1 MDGQAAACQG
11 YLLPPRPRANDNPEA
26 FHVRRN
32 GKTGGTFRAAIE
44 RVSRSTFQALAA
56 GLLVSLLLGSQA
68 AAQPAAD
75 SAYLRV
81 TVVETQPPTDAVQL
95 RLAAYQKVWERL
107 CDVGLSNRGGVVAL
121 DARDPWRAL
130 GADDRLAVGA
140 ASAWIDLSELL
151 AEIRGPEQRPKPG
164 QEPATRYLDSRGG
177 QFARASAA
185 KILAFTARGP
195 ELPDTPASRSQG
207 NLAGLRLRLEWATA
221 PDPAAIVARVEAVA
235 EQGPASFVVPIL
247 SGSLA
252 SDAPGIE
259 PLETSARRRLAAV
272 EAAGVVEQPLAKRF
286 LTSSWV
292 KTWPQVYDRRAALV
306 EAEIVRLLGCNV
318 AKGIDAGAVTAAD
331 VAPLGLS
338 TRFLEVGGPPVE
350 IRNPFLPGRREAI
363 RDWLAAAAARHKTAG
378 LAAEPEPRLFIKVE
392 DEPHLL
398 GVNFGG
404 TAQPLLE
411 SPEAVAAFRG
421 WLRDRGVAAADL
433 GLGSLADAVP
443 STELRRDIA
452 RADLPTPAE
461 ALRYR
466 LTVEFLQDTTA
477 DFYAAFSQAAR
488 DVHGRHAL
496 TGTCVPSI
504 TYQPPFFT
512 YTYRPDHFL
521 WSRRQVMDVQLH
533 HYTRNAWQT
542 AEELLLYGHLLRS
555 AAKFGGTKAGV
566 LWGLGGPTGGNS
578 TELAGMSA
586 LIRDIHHFYQYYYEP
601 TQHPWTD
608 RDVAIHAAMARIYQ
622 LAGRIEGTVL
632 DGDSPVRH
640 APVALLHSR
649 GSEVWTQP
657 GVFTEHR
664 MLAGVLSGRQVPFDV
679 LPEEEFPAR
688 LENYRVAYLLDP
700 HLDPPARAAL
710 AEWVRAGG
718 VLWSVAGAGLRDGL
732 DAPGGVLDDL
742 LPAGSTIELVES
754 PVIAYSEIRKLAEQ
768 PRLGLARFGS
778 GDAGFDLE
786 LVGSR
791 ERLAVAGAEA
801 LAATTE
807 GEPAVI
813 RFAAGKGTVIRVGTM
828 LGAARA
834 RSAEPPFSNPV
845 AHDARRY
852 DEQLDTIYLL
862 PLEIAGLERPLQVSP
877 AGIDA
882 TFFHDD
888 RQAVV
893 LLANYRTAGP
903 LEAEV
908 RLRLP
913 RPATGCETLSGE
925 ALPVRT
931 EGAWTVIDRVPV
943 SPTQA
948 VFLTAPGSPGQGP
961 VRPPAVKP
969 TP

>member
-1 MDGQAAACQG
+1 MT
-11 YLLPPRPRANDNPEA
+11 
-26 FHVRRN
+26 RN
-32 GKTGGTFRAAIE
+32 KGMTSGGIKATKRGRMSGSIKH
-44 RVSRSTFQALAA
+44 ALGATA
-56 GLLVSLLLGSQA
+56 LGLLVGLAGGN
-68 AAQPAAD
+68 QPAVA
-75 SAYLRV
+75 AEPAFLRI
-81 TVVETQPPTDAVQL
+81 TVVETKPSAKEVQL

-107 CDVGLSNRGGVVAL
+107 CDVGLSSRGGVVVL
-121 DARDPWRAL
+121 DGRDPWRAL
-130 GADDRLAVGA
+130 GADASFAVGEP
-140 ASAWIDLSELL
+140 SAWIDVGELL
-151 AEIRGPEQRPKPG
+151 AEVRGPERRPKPG
-164 QEPATRYLDSRGG
+164 QEPATRYLDSHYG
-177 QFARASAA
+177 QFARAAAA
-185 KILAFTARGP
+185 KLLAFIARAP
-195 ELPDTPASRSQG
+195 DLPDTPASRTRG
-207 NLAGLRLRLEWATA
+207 NLAGLRLRLDWATA
-221 PDPAAIVARVEAVA
+221 PEPAAIVATVEAVA
-235 EQGPASFVVPIL
+235 EQGPVSFVAPVL
-247 SGSLA
+247 TGSLA

-259 PLETSARRRLAAV
+259 PLEASARGRLAAV
-272 EAAGVVEQPLAKRF
+272 EAAGVVERPLAARF

-306 EAEIVRLLGCNV
+306 EAKIVRLLGCNV
-318 AKGIDAGAVTAAD
+318 AKGIDAGSVTAAD

-338 TRFLEVGGPPVE
+338 PRFLEVGGPPAEV
-350 IRNPFLPGRREAI
+350 RNPFLPGRREAI
-363 RDWLAAAAARHKTAG
+363 RGWLAAAAARHQTAG
-378 LAAEPEPRLFIKVE
+378 LATEPEPRLFVKVE

-411 SPEAVAAFRG
+411 SPEAVAAFQG
-421 WLRDRGVAAADL
+421 WLRDRGVAAGDL
-433 GLGSLADAVP
+433 GLERLADATP
-443 STELRRDIA
+443 SMELRRDIT

-466 LTVEFLQDTTA
+466 LTVEFLQETTA

-488 DVHGRHAL
+488 DVHGRYAL
-496 TGTCVPSI
+496 TGTCVPYI

-533 HYTRNAWQT
+533 HYTRNPWQT

-555 AAKFGGTKAGV
+555 AAKFGRTKAGV
-566 LWGLGGPTGGNS
+566 LWGLGGPTGGHS

-601 TQHPWTD
+601 TQHPWTE
-608 RDVAIHAAMARIYQ
+608 RDVAIHAAWARIYQ
-622 LAGRIEGTVL
+622 LAGRIEDTVL

-640 APVALLHSR
+640 AEVALLHSR

-679 LPEEEFPAR
+679 VPEEEFPAR
-688 LENYRVAYLLDP
+688 LENYRVAYLLDA

-710 AEWVRAGG
+710 AAWVRAGG
-718 VLWSVAGAGLRDGL
+718 VLFSIAGAGLRDGL

-754 PVIAYSEIRKLAEQ
+754 PAIAYYEIRKLAEQ
-768 PRLGLARFGS
+768 PRLGLARFGA
-778 GDAGFDLE
+778 GAAGFDLE

-791 ERLAVAGAEA
+791 EKLTVPGAKVLAVNA
-801 LAATTE
+801 E

-813 RFAAGKGTVIRVGTM
+813 RFASGKGTVIRVGTM

-834 RSAEPPFSNPV
+834 RTADPPFANPV

-852 DEQLDTIYLL
+852 DENLDTIYLM
-862 PLEIAGLERPLQVSP
+862 PLEIAGIDSPLRISP

-882 TFFHDD
+882 TYFFDD

-893 LLANYRTAGP
+893 LLANYRTAGE

-913 RPATGCETLSGE
+913 RPVTRCETLSGE

-931 EGAWTVIDRVPV
+931 EGEWTVIAKVPV

-948 VFLTAPGSPGQGP
+948 LFLPAAAAGAAGQGG
-961 VRPPAVKP
+961 VRPPAAKP
-969 TP
+969 AP